1 MVITDGFQ
9 AFQLKKQNMYTSNNI
24 SYLRSQT
31 QHAVFLLRKWESLLL
46 TSIPNESLDRDT
58 ILFIA
63 SHSRSTARVK
73 HSGYLRY
80 TVISKLLRLQNFMLQ
95 EEVVNY
101 SDHIL
106 NNEAFLLIFQTS
118 SLEAKP
124 FFYISINYIWCFL
137 LPNSRTMINYF
148 VYPFYLI

>member
-106 NNEAFLLIFQTS
+106 KNEALYWFFRLVHWKS
-118 SLEAKP
+118 SL
-124 FFYISINYIWCFL
+124 FYISVKYSWCSYCQTQEQWFPL
-137 LPNSRTMINYF
+137 H
-148 VYPFYLI
+148 